1 MNKLWNVLKNRWFL
15 MRKHV
20 LIEFL
25 PIYSNGEFNLGTSLR
40 MVGRDYWSDQ
50 TSINV
55 TILNLS
61 VSILIGAI

>member
-1 MNKLWNVLKNRWFL
+1 MKKLWNILKNKWFL

-25 PIYSNGEFNLGTSLR
+25 PIYSNGQFELSTSLR
-40 MVGRDYWSDQ
+40 IVKSDYWSDQ

-61 VSILIGAI
+61 VTILIGAI

>member
-1 MNKLWNVLKNRWFL
+1 MKKLWNVLKNKWLL

-25 PIYSNGEFNLGTSLR
+25 PIYSNGQFDLITSLR
-40 MVGRDYWSDQ
+40 IVGRDYWSDQ